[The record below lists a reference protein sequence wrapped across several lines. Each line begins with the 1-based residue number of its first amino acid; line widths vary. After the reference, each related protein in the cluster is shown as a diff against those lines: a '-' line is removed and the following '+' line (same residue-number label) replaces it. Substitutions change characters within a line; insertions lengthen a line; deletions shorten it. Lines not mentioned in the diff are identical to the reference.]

1 MIIKDLISE
10 KYGNDSTI
18 LIDYL
23 NDILQKH
30 YKIIDD
36 KDYKYELLKIAFESD
51 ELIQRSIYFL
61 NETIKIQFPILLDKN
76 DNIENNN
83 NNSFYTKEECEKN
96 FLSFIS
102 TKKTDRTFIFYEN
115 IKSEVFNHVL
125 LYYFELLANEYFK
138 NIIDKY
144 KNNINNNLN
153 KSKQECEELLLNQN
167 LLYLKKALNHIDN
180 VIENKNIEPTYL
192 NNIGKLFSI
201 AYVKLYIKYFAEIY
215 YYCRDK
221 ISFRN
226 IEQIICSKGS
236 NSRKVVKIFFLK
248 IFFNIVKI
256 ILNLMPFLIIKKIM
270 QIFHLEQ
277 NIKNYQKLK

>member
-1 MIIKDLISE
+1 
-10 KYGNDSTI
+10 
-18 LIDYL
+18 
-23 NDILQKH
+23 
-30 YKIIDD
+30 
-36 KDYKYELLKIAFESD
+36 
-51 ELIQRSIYFL
+51 
-61 NETIKIQFPILLDKN
+61 
-76 DNIENNN
+76 
-83 NNSFYTKEECEKN
+83 
-96 FLSFIS
+96 
-102 TKKTDRTFIFYEN
+102 
-115 IKSEVFNHVL
+115 VL

-153 KSKQECEELLLNQN
+153 KSKEECEELLLNQN

-236 NSRKVVKIFFLK
+236 NSRKVVKIFFFK
-248 IFFNIVKI
+248 NIFQYCENYFKFNAFFNNKEDNADIPFRAEYKELSETQMKNSI
-256 ILNLMPFLIIKKIM
+256 HYYILNENFLS
-270 QIFHLEQ
+270 L
-277 NIKNYQKLK
+277 KNFEEKYNKN